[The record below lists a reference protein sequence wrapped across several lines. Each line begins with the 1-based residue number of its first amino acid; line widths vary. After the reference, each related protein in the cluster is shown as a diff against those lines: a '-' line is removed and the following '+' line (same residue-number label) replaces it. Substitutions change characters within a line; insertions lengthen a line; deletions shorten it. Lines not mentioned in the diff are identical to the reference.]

1 MQTTMTPQTR
11 LLSRLQKLRDAVK
24 VRVNRL
30 RIWRVLIL
38 KSGSKNK
45 TRTHYTDLCES
56 DFTETVTMLLISMTF
71 GNVTWLMSKVS
82 VNITTVSDMY

>member
-1 MQTTMTPQTR
+1 MA
-11 LLSRLQKLRDAVK
+11 SRPYYDPANPSFATLQKLRDAVK

-38 KSGSKNK
+38 KNGSKNK
-45 TRTHYTDLCES
+45 TRTRYTDPCEHN
-56 DFTETVTMLLISMTF
+56 FTETLTMF

-82 VNITTVSDMY
+82 VNITTMSDM